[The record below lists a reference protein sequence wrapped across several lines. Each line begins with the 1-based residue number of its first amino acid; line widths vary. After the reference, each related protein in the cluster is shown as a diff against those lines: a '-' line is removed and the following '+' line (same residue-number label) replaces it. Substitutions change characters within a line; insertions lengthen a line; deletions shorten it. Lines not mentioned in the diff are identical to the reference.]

1 MVNQPIDHA
10 ISKAK
15 YSEKDQIWGIAW
27 SWKGPQSVR
36 IFRWLV
42 LHNRLKMKAEL
53 TRRHIQI
60 VVAILLEDV
69 LHVLRDCMVAKRVWN
84 CIILVNS

>member
-60 VVAILLEDV
+60 GCGCDCCGYSFGGYVACPSR
-69 LHVLRDCMVAKRVWN
+69 LHGG
-84 CIILVNS
+84 